1 MSTGRYD
8 CLKLENQL
16 CFPLYACSRE
26 VVKRYTPY
34 LDKLG
39 LTYTQYVTMMVMWEH
54 KSLTV
59 KSAGDLLHLDSGTLT
74 PLFKKLE
81 EKGLV
86 TRTRSKE
93 DERNLIVSLTEAG
106 EALREQARDIPAQL
120 TKCIDMDAEKSAQ
133 LYQLLYELLDKMS

>member
-1 MSTGRYD
+1 MATGKYD

-59 KSAGDLLHLDSGTLT
+59 KAAGEYLHLDSGTLT

-86 TRTRSKE
+86 SRIRSKE
-93 DERNLIVSLTEAG
+93 DERNLIVSLTKKG
-106 EALREQARDIPAQL
+106 EALRDQALDIPGQL
-120 TKCIDMDAEKSAQ
+120 SNCIDMEPEKITQ
-133 LYQLLYELLDKMS
+133 LYALLHELLDKLS

>member
-1 MSTGRYD
+1 MSTGKYD
-8 CLKLENQL
+8 HLKLDNQL

-34 LDKLG
+34 LNALD

-59 KSAGDLLHLDSGTLT
+59 KAAGEYLHLDSGTLT

-86 TRTRSKE
+86 NRIRSKE
-93 DERNLIVSLTEAG
+93 DERNLIVSLTKKG
-106 EALREQARDIPAQL
+106 EALRDKAVDVPEKLAACVKMEPEKVRQL
-120 TKCIDMDAEKSAQ
+120 CD
-133 LYQLLYELLDKMS
+133 LLHELLDTLA

>member
-1 MSTGRYD
+1 MPTHKYD
-8 CLKLENQL
+8 CLKLDSQL

-54 KSLTV
+54 RSLTV
-59 KSAGDLLHLDSGTLT
+59 KRAGDLLHLDSGTLT

-81 EKGLV
+81 EKGYV
-86 TRTRSKE
+86 TRTRSRE
-93 DERNLIVSLTEAG
+93 DERNLIVSLTKEG
-106 EALREQARDIPAQL
+106 EALRERALDVPLQLDACITMDRDKVL
-120 TKCIDMDAEKSAQ
+120 Q
-133 LYQLLYELLDKMS
+133 LYNLLHELLDSLS